1 MNNEFYEHKR
11 SDAVKWVIVFVL
23 IAVLLGGM
31 VAALVFA
38 VPSADGA
45 EKGGNGDGVTDV
57 SEATEGAVTLSA
69 GIAFTASDPETGAK
83 SVSKTITATVLPV
96 DAPDKSVDWSLTW
109 CVPLEGED
117 VGDYLS
123 VTPQSDG
130 ALTATV
136 TAYKGFEGASAYV
149 TATTRVGGYT
159 ASCLVMFEGTP
170 ETLSFT
176 YDGEELVTTDSVVL
190 TAGTTNEIALN
201 LSNTLGAVGSKFGD
215 FEITAIRGQGRFV
228 MTKEY
233 IVNGS
238 IASTEEIVFNLEE
251 GSYTYTHEVTKEKE
265 TLTITP
271 EKFLTATVEG
281 DILKVNAISSESSYV
296 NGYPRTGYRFTYKS
310 PYTDPRSGGI
320 PDNCRWYVLVE
331 DKVSGVEALLYIDIE
346 STVTSVSLA
355 PSSIT
360 F

>member
-38 VPSADGA
+38 VPSADEA

-69 GIAFTASDPETGAK
+69 GIAFTASDSETGAK

-136 TAYKGFEGASAYV
+136 HFSAY
-149 TATTRVGGYT
+149 
-159 ASCLVMFEGTP
+159 
-170 ETLSFT
+170 
-176 YDGEELVTTDSVVL
+176 EEVC
-190 TAGTTNEIALN
+190 
-201 LSNTLGAVGSKFGD
+201 
-215 FEITAIRGQGRFV
+215 EITLD
-228 MTKEY
+228 KE
-233 IVNGS
+233 V
-238 IASTEEIVFNLEE
+238 IVF
-251 GSYTYTHEVTKEKE
+251 
-265 TLTITP
+265 
-271 EKFLTATVEG
+271 
-281 DILKVNAISSESSYV
+281 
-296 NGYPRTGYRFTYKS
+296 
-310 PYTDPRSGGI
+310 
-320 PDNCRWYVLVE
+320 
-331 DKVSGVEALLYIDIE
+331 
-346 STVTSVSLA
+346 
-355 PSSIT
+355 
-360 F
+360 